1 MSHLEFLHDVNKF
14 LSSTICS
21 GEPGYLEQ
29 TELDTAHF
37 MGNFPESC
45 ELHALYSE
53 DVSQARPALL
63 RMMVGSHSKPLDHPH
78 SK

>member
-1 MSHLEFLHDVNKF
+1 MNKF
-14 LSSTICS
+14 LSRTICS

-53 DVSQARPALL
+53 DVSQASPASL
-63 RMMVGSHSKPLDHPH
+63 
-78 SK
+78 